1 MALHAPALRTA
12 TINEAA
18 VPVHAGQTLL
28 DAALAAGIAMPFS
41 CRVGGCGTCR
51 CRLLDGR
58 VRELTETAYLLDAG
72 ELAAG
77 TILACQSVPLSDV
90 RIAVDLAATALRRQV
105 TGRVREQTRLSPSIT
120 RLVVELDQGLPFGPG
135 QHALLSLGSLPGV
148 ARSYSFAAP
157 RRAEP
162 VVEFH
167 VRHVAGGEFSGH
179 VASHDLVGGSV
190 IIDGPLGDF
199 VLRDGPD
206 RLLFVTT
213 GTGLA
218 PVLAML
224 EAAVAAAD
232 TRPVT
237 LLHGA
242 RTREDLYAL
251 DRIEGIARGWRGE
264 FRFVPVLSRPDSEWS
279 GARGR
284 VTDQLD
290 GVVLAGAE
298 AYLCG
303 APAMVD
309 DAAARLEALGVPRA
323 RIRADRFTT
332 RADRVRADGDNA
344 PVAVTLKEAH
354 AAPLA
359 APAAVPVA
367 ATATATTTATATIE
381 REAGVLDYLKFFLF
395 HAVGLYSIAAL
406 LAGGPW
412 TTVGLLAVVA
422 FYVGGDALFGDD
434 TSAPRFRHP
443 RVLTVQLWLA
453 LPLVAVIVFTAVWT
467 VSPGDPLAY
476 GAWIQSLTGWDV
488 LAAREASHFGHHLAA
503 VILTG
508 LMIGMVGTIPAH
520 ELVHRTW
527 DPISVAIGRALLAFS
542 FDTVFAIEHVY
553 GHHRYVATPEDPAT
567 APRGRNVYAHILN
580 STWRGNVSAWRIEA
594 QRLAR
599 RGHPALGWRNAVIR
613 GHLASLALVV
623 MAFAMGGWLAAG
635 FFIACALWGK
645 ALLEIVNYME
655 HYGLVRDAST
665 PVAPRHSWNTNRRIS
680 SWSMFNLTRHS
691 HHHAQGEVPYQDL
704 KPFPDAPMMLGG
716 YLTTIIVALVPPLW
730 HRLMTQRV
738 LEWDRKLATP
748 GEQRLAVAA
757 NQRSGRRDFVSRA
770 VEPTPF

>member
-1 MALHAPALRTA
+1 MPHLPLRTA
-12 TINEAA
+12 TINQVE

-28 DAALAAGIAMPFS
+28 DAALAAGIAMPYS

-51 CRLLDGR
+51 CRLLEGR
-58 VRELTETAYLLDAG
+58 VRELTETAYLLDDA

-77 TILACQSVPLSDV
+77 TILACQSVLLGDV
-90 RIAVDLAATALRRQV
+90 RIAVDATATAARRQV
-105 TGRVREQTRLSPSIT
+105 TGRVREQSRLAPSIT
-120 RLVVELDQGLPFGPG
+120 RLVVELDQGLPFRPG
-135 QHALLSLGSLPGV
+135 QHALLSFGSLPGV

-157 RRAEP
+157 PRAEP

-167 VRHVAGGEFSGH
+167 VRHVAGGEFTGH
-179 VASHDLVGGSV
+179 VASHDLVGESV
-190 IIDGPLGDF
+190 IVDAPIGDF
-199 VLRDGPD
+199 RLHDGEDP
-206 RLLFVTT
+206 LLFVTT

-224 EAAVAAAD
+224 EAAVTAGE
-232 TRPVT
+232 TRPAT

-242 RTREDLYAL
+242 RTREDLHAL
-251 DRIEGIARGWRGE
+251 DRIDAIARGWRGA
-264 FRFVPVLSRPDSEWS
+264 FRFVPVLSRPDAEWR

-284 VTDQLD
+284 VTEH
-290 GVVLAGAE
+290 LAGLAGPE
-298 AYLCG
+298 VDAYLCG

-309 DAAARLEALGVPRA
+309 EVATRLEALGLPRP

-332 RADRVRADGDNA
+332 RADARPTEEVSA
-344 PVAVTLKEAH
+344 PASAGPSPANSVA
-354 AAPLA
+354 A
-359 APAAVPVA
+359 APAATRRTA
-367 ATATATTTATATIE
+367 ATID
-381 REAGVLDYLKFFLF
+381 REAGFLDYLKFFLF

-406 LAGGPW
+406 LAGGAW

-453 LPLVAVIVFTAVWT
+453 LPLLALIVYTAVWS
-467 VSPGDPLAY
+467 VSPGDPLGY
-476 GAWIQSLTGWDV
+476 GAFIHGTTGWDV
-488 LAAREASHFGHHLAA
+488 LAAREASHLGHHAAA

-527 DPISVAIGRALLAFS
+527 DPVSVAIGRGLLAFS

-553 GHHRYVATPEDPAT
+553 GHHRSVATPEDPAT
-567 APRGRNVYAHILN
+567 APRGRNVYAHILA
-580 STWRGNVSAWRIEA
+580 STWHGNRSAWRIEA

-599 RGHPALGWRNAVIR
+599 RGHAVVGWRNAVIR
-613 GHLASLALVV
+613 GHLASLALVGL
-623 MAFAMGGWLAAG
+623 AFAMGGWIGAG
-635 FFIACALWGK
+635 FFLACALWGK

-655 HYGLVRDAST
+655 HYGIVRDPAT

-704 KPFPDAPMMLGG
+704 KPFPEAPMMLGG

-730 HRLMTQRV
+730 HRLMTPRV
-738 LEWDRKLATP
+738 LAWDRDYATP
-748 GEQRLAVAA
+748 AERRLAAEA
-757 NQRSGRRDFVSRA
+757 NRRSGRSAFGGPAGSRPVGA
-770 VEPTPF
+770 

>member
-1 MALHAPALRTA
+1 MALHTAAIRTA
-12 TINEAA
+12 TINDAQ

-28 DAALAAGIAMPFS
+28 DAALEAGIAMPYS

-51 CRLLDGR
+51 CRLLNGR
-58 VRELTETAYLLDAG
+58 VRELTETAYLLDEA
-72 ELAAG
+72 EFAAG

-90 RIAVDLAATALRRQV
+90 DIAIDLAATALRRQV
-105 TGRVREQTRLSPSIT
+105 TGRVREQTRLTPSIT
-120 RLVVELDQGLPFGPG
+120 RLVIDLDQGLPFRPG

-148 ARSYSFAAP
+148 TRSYSFAAP
-157 RRAEP
+157 P
-162 VVEFH
+162 VAGSVLEFH
-167 VRHVAGGEFSGH
+167 VRHLQDGEFTGH
-179 VASHDLVGGSV
+179 VASRDLHGESV

-199 VLRDGPD
+199 VLREGAGPM
-206 RLLFVTT
+206 LFVTT

-224 EAAVAAAD
+224 EAAVLAGE
-232 TRPVT
+232 TRPAT

-242 RTREDLYAL
+242 RTREDLHAL
-251 DRIEGIARGWRGE
+251 ERINAIAGAWRGR
-264 FRFVPVLSRPDSEWS
+264 FRFVPVLSRPDESWD
-279 GARGR
+279 GACGR
-284 VTDQLD
+284 VTDHLE
-290 GVVLAGAE
+290 GHAGPE
-298 AYLCG
+298 VDAYLCG
-303 APAMVD
+303 APVMVD
-309 DAAARLEALGVPRA
+309 AVATRLVALGQPRD
-323 RIRADRFTT
+323 RIHADRFTT
-332 RADRVRADGDNA
+332 RANVARISGD
-344 PVAVTLKEAH
+344 LG
-354 AAPLA
+354 
-359 APAAVPVA
+359 A
-367 ATATATTTATATIE
+367 ATAARSTAGANTLASPATAYAAATIE

-395 HAVGLYSIAAL
+395 HVVGLYSATAL
-406 LAGGPW
+406 LAGGVW
-412 TTVGLLAVVA
+412 TTIGLFAVIA
-422 FYVGGDALFGDD
+422 FYVCGDALFGDD

-443 RVLTVQLWLA
+443 SVLTVQLWLA
-453 LPLVAVIVFTAVWT
+453 LPLVAGIVFTAVWT
-467 VSPGDPLAY
+467 VSPGDPLGY

-527 DPISVAIGRALLAFS
+527 DPVSLAIGRALLAFS

-580 STWRGNVSAWRIEA
+580 STWRGNVSAWRIEST
-594 QRLAR
+594 RLLR
-599 RGHPALGWRNAVIR
+599 RGHSALGWRNNVIR
-613 GHLASLALVV
+613 GHAASLALVGL
-623 MAFAMGGWLAAG
+623 AFAMGGWLTAG

-655 HYGLVRDAST
+655 HYGLVRDAAT

-680 SWSMFNLTRHS
+680 SWSLFNLTRHS

-730 HRLMTQRV
+730 HRLMTPRV
-738 LEWDRKLATP
+738 LDWDRKLATP
-748 GEQRLAVAA
+748 GEQHLAAAA
-757 NQRSGRRDFVSRA
+757 NRHSGRQDFVSGA
-770 VEPTPF
+770 VEPTPV

>member
-1 MALHAPALRTA
+1 MATPAPSTRTA
-12 TINEAA
+12 TINDAE

-28 DAALAAGIAMPFS
+28 DAALAAGIAMPYS

-58 VRELTETAYLLDAG
+58 VRELTETAYLLDDA

-77 TILACQSVPLSDV
+77 TILACQSVPLGDV
-90 RIAVDLAATALRRQV
+90 RIAVDLAAAPTRRQV

-120 RLVVELDQGLPFGPG
+120 RLVVELDQGLPFRPG
-135 QHALLSLGSLPGV
+135 QHALISLGSLPGV
-148 ARSYSFAAP
+148 ARSYSFAARP
-157 RRAEP
+157 RGESL
-162 VVEFH
+162 VEFH
-167 VRHVAGGEFSGH
+167 VRQVPDGQFTGHVAG
-179 VASHDLVGGSV
+179 HDLVGETV
-190 IIDGPLGDF
+190 IVDGPLGDF
-199 VLRDGPD
+199 TLREGADP
-206 RLLFVTT
+206 LLFVTT

-224 EAAVAAAD
+224 EAAAAGGD
-232 TRPVT
+232 TRAAT

-242 RTREDLYAL
+242 RTREDLHAL
-251 DRIEGIARGWRGE
+251 DRIEAIARRWGGA
-264 FRFVPVLSRPDSEWS
+264 FRFVPVLSRPDADWD

-284 VTDQLD
+284 VTDHVD
-290 GVVLAGAE
+290 GLVGAGVD

-309 DAAARLEALGVPRA
+309 EVAAHLEARGLARA

-332 RADRVRADGDNA
+332 RADAAA
-344 PVAVTLKEAH
+344 PGPDVAVAD
-354 AAPLA
+354 AATVSAGGATASGPTR
-359 APAAVPVA
+359 PAATVD
-367 ATATATTTATATIE
+367 
-381 REAGVLDYLKFFLF
+381 REAGLLDYLKFFLF
-395 HAVGLYSIAAL
+395 HAVGLYAITAL

-434 TSAPRFRHP
+434 VSAPRFRHP
-443 RVLTVQLWLA
+443 GVLTVQLWLA
-453 LPLVAVIVFTAVWT
+453 LPLMAWIAFTAVWT
-467 VSPGDPLAY
+467 VSPGDPLGY
-476 GAWIQSLTGWDV
+476 GALIHSATGWDV
-488 LAAREASHFGHHLAA
+488 LAAREANHLGHHVAA

-527 DPISVAIGRALLAFS
+527 DPVSVAIGRGLLAFS

-567 APRGRNVYAHILN
+567 APRGRNVYAHILA
-580 STWRGNVSAWRIEA
+580 STWKGNVSAWRIEA

-599 RGHPALGWRNAVIR
+599 RGHGALGWRNAVIR
-613 GHLASLALVV
+613 GHLASLALV
-623 MAFAMGGWLAAG
+623 ALAWAMGGWVAAT

-655 HYGLVRDAST
+655 HYGIVRDPAT

-704 KPFPDAPMMLGG
+704 KPFPEAPMMLGG

-730 HRLMTQRV
+730 HRLMTPRV
-738 LEWDRKLATP
+738 LAWDRDHATP
-748 GEQRLAVAA
+748 DERRLAAEANRRGGLDDIAA
-757 NQRSGRRDFVSRA
+757 GGPLGTAGR
-770 VEPTPF
+770 